1 MPVDNRAHRI
11 EPVTYQNWFIDS
23 DWNGSSTSCCLN
35 QFQISFQHFFLF
47 SKLNKGLVFFG
58 WTYTRKN
65 TPTTYSGSHSAPIL
79 DRFHFKMSS
88 DDPKARA
95 LCYKIDEFGTFLWFL
110 IF

>member
-79 DRFHFKMSS
+79 DRFHLKCPLMT
-88 DDPKARA
+88 PRLELYARK
-95 LCYKIDEFGTFLWFL
+95 LTNSEHFYGF
-110 IF
+110 